1 VEVQFAT
8 EPHPRSVT
16 QKISVYF
23 RVTRSVWLIIDF
35 RILHDSMWCY
45 LTELLDHIL
54 GLILFATLI
63 LVVPAALGVFFLLLG
78 LPFID
83 RADRLEPRHHRTKST
98 SVWIEYRLMVFVTL
112 IFMGLMFVVP
122 LGAMIYLFF
131 ILSPVVESAKFSTI
145 FDGLTR
151 VFVSWGANLFVGS
164 LISAGSVVAW
174 WIGIF
179 SGTISIYEFFKKRK
193 SKNAAGNTRPPIPP
207 RSRFFG

>member
-1 VEVQFAT
+1 MLLQ
-8 EPHPRSVT
+8 
-16 QKISVYF
+16 
-23 RVTRSVWLIIDF
+23 IDF
-35 RILHDSMWCY
+35 AFI
-45 LTELLDHIL
+45 TELLDHIL